1 MAIEIVKSC
10 PLGSQCKEI
19 KDGKMH
25 QCMWLVTL
33 RGQDAQGN
41 DQDREDCA
49 IAWQPILAL
58 ENSRHNVVN
67 TAAINSLRNET
78 VKRQDAAI
86 AIAARLSVNPM
97 IKDVVQH
104 DQAPST

>member
-19 KDGKMH
+19 RDGKMH

-33 RGQDAQGN
+33 RGQDAQGK

-58 ENSRHNVVN
+58 EASRHNVVN

-78 VKRQDAAI
+78 IKRQDAAI
-86 AIAARLSVNPM
+86 AVAARLGSNPV
-97 IKDVVQH
+97 IKDIVNENL
-104 DQAPST
+104 ST

>member
-33 RGQDAQGN
+33 RGQDAQGK

-58 ENSRHNVVN
+58 EASRHNVVN

-86 AIAARLSVNPM
+86 ALAASLGPHPV
-97 IKDVVQH
+97 IKDIEH
-104 DQAPST
+104 EDLST

>member
-19 KDGKMH
+19 KDGKMY

-33 RGQDAQGN
+33 SGQDAQGKE
-41 DQDREDCA
+41 QDREDCA
-49 IAWQPILAL
+49 IAWQPLLAL
-58 ENSRHNVVN
+58 ESSRHNVVN

-86 AIAARLSVNPM
+86 ALQAGLSRNQ
-97 IKDVVQH
+97 IKDIVHEESSPQ
-104 DQAPST
+104 